1 MKKLFPAALTLL
13 LVSTSA
19 LAQSE
24 EAALNR
30 AAPALAAYN
39 KNTVDGELWKRSGLS
54 PRDRSIV
61 AVAALIASGKTELQP
76 KEFARALDNNVT
88 PAELSGIITHLAFYG
103 GWSNG
108 VAAAKAAAGLYEQ
121 RGIPAE
127 SLPGPDVKLL
137 PLNQDVESERDKRV
151 QQIYGKTSQGVVDF
165 TRDPMFLNLWQRPDL
180 KPRDRSL
187 ITVSSLVANGQVE
200 QVPYHLNRAMDNGL
214 TQAEASEAL
223 TQLAFYAN
231 WPNVY
236 SAMPVFQKVF
246 DSRSK

>member
-13 LVSTSA
+13 LISTSV

-24 EAALNR
+24 ETALSR

-39 KNTVDGELWKRSGLS
+39 KNIVEGELWKRSGLT

-61 AVAALIASGKTELQP
+61 SVAALIASGKTELQP
-76 KEFARALDNNVT
+76 KEFSRALDNKVT
-88 PAELSGIITHLAFYG
+88 PTELSGIITHLAFYG

-108 VAAAKAAAGLYEQ
+108 IAAAKTAAVLYDQ
-121 RGIPAE
+121 RGISAN
-127 SLPGPDVKLL
+127 SLPGADLELL
-137 PLNQDVESERDKRV
+137 PLNQAVESAREKSV
-151 QQIYGKTSQGVVDF
+151 QENFGKTAQGVVDF
-165 TRDPMFLNLWQRPDL
+165 TRDPMFLNLWRRPDL
-180 KPRDRSL
+180 TPRDRSL
-187 ITVSSLVANGQVE
+187 ITVSSLVANGQVQ
-200 QVPYHLNRAMDNGL
+200 QVPFHLNRAMDNGL

>member
-1 MKKLFPAALTLL
+1 MKKFSPMALSLL
-13 LVSTSA
+13 LLGTAA

-39 KNTVDGELWKRSGLS
+39 KNTVEGDLWKRKGLS
-54 PRDRSIV
+54 PRDRSV
-61 AVAALIASGKTELQP
+61 VSVAALIASGKAESRP
-76 KEFARALDNNVT
+76 EEFARALDNKVT
-88 PAELSGIITHLAFYG
+88 PTELSGIITHLAFYG

-108 VAAAKAAAGLYEQ
+108 IAAAETAAALYEQ
-121 RGIPAE
+121 RDIPAD
-127 SLPGPDVKLL
+127 SLPGADVKLL
-137 PLNQDVESERDKRV
+137 PLNQVVESAREKSV
-151 QQIYGKTSQGVVDF
+151 QENFGKTAQGVVDY

-180 KPRDRSL
+180 TPRDRSL

-200 QVPYHLNRAMDNGL
+200 QVPFHLNRAMDNGL

-236 SAMPVFQKVF
+236 SAIPVFQKVF
-246 DSRSK
+246 DSRGK

>member
-76 KEFARALDNNVT
+76 KEFARALDNGVT
-88 PAELSGIITHLAFYG
+88 PTELSGIITHLAFYG

-108 VAAAKAAAGLYEQ
+108 IAAAKTAAALYDQ
-121 RGIPAE
+121 RGIPAD

-137 PLNQDVESERDKRV
+137 PLDQAVESAREKSV
-151 QQIYGKTSQGVVDF
+151 QENYGKTSQGVVDF
-165 TRDPMFLNLWQRPDL
+165 TRNPMFLNLWQRPDL
-180 KPRDRSL
+180 VPRDRSL
-187 ITVSSLVANGQVE
+187 VTVSSLVANGQVE
-200 QVPYHLNRAMDNGL
+200 QVPFHLNRAMNNGL
-214 TQAEASEAL
+214 TQGEASEAL